1 MDGWLMAEEAADT
14 DGLNHEKVS
23 KAKQML
29 RRPDLIDVEPV
40 AKGYVPEGF
49 KDAEEF
55 IQDMRAQYQHDV
67 DFDRINR
74 YEAMDDLRFSAGE
87 QWDPVVLLQ
96 RKNLPCL
103 VINTIPQFTA
113 QLVGDWRESRKAIK
127 VIASND
133 DDTDVA
139 SVREDLIRSIEMQ
152 SRADR
157 SYDQAFESMIQCGD
171 GAFKVA
177 VKYARDDVFDQDIC
191 IEPIE
196 DVMATVWDR
205 FSVDPT
211 GRDAKRVF
219 VDDRIPKDEFTRK
232 WPQAAGGSNLLEV
245 DKIDRVT
252 MAGWYD
258 QESYR
263 VTEYWRMIER
273 QKTLALFDNGK
284 MFEIDDSNMADLIQK
299 NGQPTKSRL
308 VWCRYAQMHYCTGW
322 CILAGPYEYRL
333 NRLPIIRMS
342 GRIVNIAGRR
352 VRYGL
357 VRFMKDPARL
367 KNFWRSIAAEQ
378 LGYAPKAQWLATQ
391 SAIEGRQESFRKAHL
406 TRDPLLIVNDEAIIG
421 QNIQRIEPPAPQAAI
436 FQEVQMNTQDMKD
449 VSGIQDASLGIRS
462 NETSG
467 KAIMNRQHEGDIAS
481 QTYYDNADAALLEA
495 GDVAN
500 QLIPAIYDGTRVI
513 RLIGKDESIKFQRV
527 NDPMDPHSP
536 DLSVGVFDVALT
548 TGTSYTTRREAA
560 AEAMMDAIQV
570 WPQLME
576 IAGDI
581 VVKAQDWPGADE
593 LAQRLQ
599 KTMNPAFLTPEQ
611 QKENGGPPPV
621 PPQVVQQMQQALQQL
636 QQENT
641 QLKLDKTIEFKKL
654 EIQSY
659 DAETKRI
666 SALNQDR
673 GTEGP
678 SDMDALDRLLD
689 NAKTIDEH
697 DIQRAQLEHS
707 VVMDHAKLGLEH
719 QKLTLAA
726 QTAENNRQ
734 AQEAQHEVAMK
745 SASARPAT
753 ASSGGTKKAA
763 SRKSNG

>member
-1 MDGWLMAEEAADT
+1 MTEEAADT
-14 DGLNHEKVS
+14 DGLNHKKVS
-23 KAKQML
+23 KAKQNL

-40 AKGYVPEGF
+40 AKDYVPEGF
-49 KDAEEF
+49 ESAEEF

-139 SVREDLIRSIEMQ
+139 SVREDLVRNIEMQ

-273 QKTLALFDNGK
+273 EKLLALFEDGK
-284 MFEIDDSNMADLIQK
+284 MLEIGNDDNIDDLIQK
-299 NGQPTKSRL
+299 HGPVQKQRV

-322 CILAGPYEYRL
+322 CILAGPYEYKL

-357 VRFMKDPARL
+357 VRFMKDPSRL

-421 QNIQRIEPPAPQAAI
+421 QNIQRIEPPAPQSAI

-481 QTYYDNADAALLEA
+481 QTYYDNSDAALLEA
-495 GDVAN
+495 GDVVN
-500 QLIPAIYDGTRVI
+500 QLIPIIYDGTRVI
-513 RLIGKDESIKFQRV
+513 RLIGKDEAIKFQRI
-527 NDPMDPHSP
+527 NDPMDPNSV
-536 DLSVGVFDVALT
+536 DLSVGMFDVALT

-593 LAQRLQ
+593 LSARIQ
-599 KTMNPAFLTPEQ
+599 KTMNPSFLTPEQ
-611 QKENGGPPPV
+611 QKENGGPPPI

-641 QLKLDKTIEFKKL
+641 QLKLDKTLDFKKL

-659 DAETKRI
+659 EAETKRMA
-666 SALNQDR
+666 ALNQDR
-673 GTEGP
+673 GTESP
-678 SDMDALDRLLD
+678 ADYTALETLLEG
-689 NAKTIDEH
+689 AKTVDEH

-707 VVMDHAKLGLEH
+707 IVMDHAKLGLEH
-719 QKLTLAA
+719 QKLSL
-726 QTAENNRQ
+726 Q
-734 AQEAQHEVAMK
+734 AQQATNQHEVAMK
-745 SASARPAT
+745 AASARPTT

-763 SRKSNG
+763 PRKSNG